1 MEFALQLNFKNY
13 STIAIKLLL
22 ILLLATE
29 SLNIFEILPP
39 EILVIIFGHLQPADI
54 VASLFVSKIWNAF
67 HSGFNWKEAYMATFG
82 EVSESAVDHSQ
93 KFNWQ
98 KLVSII

>member
-1 MEFALQLNFKNY
+1 MLTY
-13 STIAIKLLL
+13 
-22 ILLLATE
+22 ILSLADP
-29 SLNIFEILPP
+29 LNIFEILPP

-82 EVSESAVDHSQ
+82 EVSESAVDLSQ
-93 KFNWQ
+93 KFNWR
-98 KLVSII
+98 KLVSIKTRLIPISPNLFIYAVF